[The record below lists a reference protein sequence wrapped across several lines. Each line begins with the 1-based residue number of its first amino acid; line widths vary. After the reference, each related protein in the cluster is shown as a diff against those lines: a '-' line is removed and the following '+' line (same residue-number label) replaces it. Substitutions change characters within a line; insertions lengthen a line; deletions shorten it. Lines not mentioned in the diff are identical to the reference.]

1 MILTVRLYLDIET
14 FSEGEFRVRN
24 TKVISI
30 QYKDSDGN
38 ITVLKEWE
46 SNEKTILK
54 RFHDHL
60 LKLKNTG
67 FIVVIGHNLL
77 RFDIPILIHRMAVHN
92 IDTYENLLDLHHSHI
107 IAMDSLQCLLPFNDF
122 QVKGLNAVELSRRLK
137 IRAPKHKS
145 TEIAQFY
152 RNGQYD
158 KIEEHILADLDFMED
173 LWRKLREKGSELHS
187 LPST

>member
-1 MILTVRLYLDIET
+1 MISTVRLYLDIET
-14 FSEGEFRVRN
+14 FSEGEFKVRN

-152 RNGQYD
+152 RNGQYA

-173 LWRKLREKGSELHS
+173 LWRKLREKGPELHS
-187 LPST
+187 LP